1 MIMAQVLAGHL
12 VGQALKQ
19 RGVDTLFYLMGGPNF
34 EIINGAQ
41 DVGIRTID
49 VRHEQA
55 AAMAAHG
62 YARVSGKPGVCVG
75 ASGPG
80 TLNLLTG
87 VYNAHIDLA
96 PMVVLGG
103 SSGVN
108 QYQKDAFQEVDQMAT
123 FAPISKWAFRVYEGK
138 RMPELISTAYR
149 VASTGRPGVVY
160 VDLPGDV
167 LYTNV
172 PEEDVAWPVGQP
184 LTTTRPA
191 GDAAAIEQAIVLL
204 AQAERPIVVAG
215 GGVFWSQAS
224 AELQEFVELAQTPFY
239 TTPMSRGLIPEDHR
253 LAYIAARSTAFREA
267 DLVMVVGTRM
277 NWILGFGQRYADN
290 AKIIHI
296 DIEQEEIG
304 HNRGADVGIVGDAK
318 LVLKQLIA
326 AGKGRL
332 PGAHRDKW
340 LNRLAEDNERRWKEL
355 DGLLNNPNTPI
366 HPLRLCKEISD
377 VVERDAI
384 IAIDGNE
391 ILHFGRQSL
400 PCYAPGHRL
409 NSGATG
415 CMGVGLPFGVGAA
428 AAKPDKQVL
437 VLHGDGSMGMNVM
450 EIDTAVRHHLPV
462 VTVVSNNGGWTAREP
477 HFRKPGREL
486 GFTQFDKIGEALG
499 AHAERVEQPEDIRP
513 ALERA
518 FASGK
523 PAVVNVITDPL
534 AKAVSVR
541 QAGYRLA

>member
-1 MIMAQVLAGHL
+1 MAQVLAGHL
-12 VGQALKQ
+12 IGQTLKQ

-34 EIINGAQ
+34 EIINGCQ

-62 YARVSGKPGVCVG
+62 YARVSGKLGVCVG

-103 SSGVN
+103 SSGVS
-108 QYQKDAFQEVDQMAT
+108 QYQKDAFQEVDQVGT
-123 FAPISKWAFRVYEGK
+123 FAPIAKWAFRIYEGK
-138 RMPELISTAYR
+138 RMPELINMAYR
-149 VASTGRPGVVY
+149 VASSGRPGVVY

-167 LYTNV
+167 LYTDV
-172 PEEDVAWPVGQP
+172 EEADVVWPQGAP
-184 LTTTRPA
+184 LTAARPA
-191 GDAAAIEQAIVLL
+191 GEAAVIEQAIELL
-204 AQAERPIVVAG
+204 ARAERPIVVAG
-215 GGVFWSQAS
+215 GGVFWSQA
-224 AELQEFVELAQTPFY
+224 AEELRTFVELARTPFY
-239 TTPMSRGLIPEDHR
+239 TTPMSRGLIPEDHD
-253 LAYIAARSTAFREA
+253 LAFIAARSAAFREA
-267 DLVMVVGTRM
+267 DLVLVVGTRL
-277 NWILGFGQRYADN
+277 NWILGFGGRYGKDT
-290 AKIIHI
+290 KIIHV
-296 DIEQEEIG
+296 DIAQEEIG
-304 HNRGADVGIVGDAK
+304 HHRGVDVGIVGDAK
-318 LVLKQLIA
+318 LVLQQLTA
-326 AGKGRL
+326 AGQGRL
-332 PGAHRDKW
+332 PGTNRDAW
-340 LNRLAEDNERRWKEL
+340 IHQLQEEDERRWKDI
-355 DGLLNNPNTPI
+355 DGMLNNPNTPI
-366 HPLRLCKEISD
+366 HPLRLCKEIRD
-377 VVERDAI
+377 FVARDAI

-400 PCYAPGHRL
+400 PCYAPGHRI

-428 AAKPDKQVL
+428 AAKPGKQVL

-477 HFRKPGREL
+477 TFRKPGREL
-486 GFTQFDKIGEALG
+486 GFTRFDKIGEALG
-499 AHAERVEQPEDIRP
+499 AYAEQVEDPDDIRP
-513 ALERA
+513 ALNRA
-518 FASGK
+518 FSSGK
-523 PAVVNVITDPL
+523 PAVINVVTDPL
-534 AKAVSVR
+534 AKAISVR